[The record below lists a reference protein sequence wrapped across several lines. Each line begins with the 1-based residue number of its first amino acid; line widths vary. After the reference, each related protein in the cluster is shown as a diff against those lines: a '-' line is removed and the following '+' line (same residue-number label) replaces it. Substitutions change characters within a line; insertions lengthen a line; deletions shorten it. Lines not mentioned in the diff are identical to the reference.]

1 MKKYVNDSIID
12 RFRNIIGDVTLDEE
26 GPFYYGSFTPKSLS
40 SSLKDLFDEYE
51 YSVNNQI
58 LSKIDNIQAAILAH
72 GLAMKS
78 NLKPIKEIQLYGN
91 QITLWL

>member
-1 MKKYVNDSIID
+1 MKNFIKDSIID
-12 RFRNIIGDVTLDEE
+12 RFGNIIGDVTIDEE
-26 GPFYYGSFTPKSLS
+26 GAFYYGSFSPKSLS

-58 LSKIDNIQAAILAH
+58 LSKLDDIQAAILAH

-78 NLKPIKEIQLYGN
+78 NLKPIKEIQLFGSE
-91 QITLWL
+91 ITLWF